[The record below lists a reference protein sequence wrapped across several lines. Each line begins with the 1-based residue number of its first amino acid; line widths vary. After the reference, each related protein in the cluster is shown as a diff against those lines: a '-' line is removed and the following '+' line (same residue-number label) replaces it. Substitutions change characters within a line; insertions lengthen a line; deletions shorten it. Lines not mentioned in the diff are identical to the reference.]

1 MGTPVR
7 IFAVGDTALSGR
19 TAASL
24 EARSSPIAG
33 DVAALLRSGDI
44 AFGNLEGTL
53 SDSLPCGCLFAAPA
67 CAASLLSKA
76 GFTLLHLANNHAYDY
91 GPVGLESTLAA
102 LARAGIA
109 PLGAGTG
116 SFSARR
122 LVRTD
127 RRGLRIGWLGC
138 GRSEDAPSRDGP
150 QFWEFDEGDLLQAV
164 IDARR
169 EVDFL
174 IASLH
179 MGFMYVDYPH
189 PDHRTLARRLTQAG
203 ADLVLMHHPHVL
215 QGIEI
220 TPEGRGICYS
230 LGNFLLDWREGN
242 VAPDVMIAEQNQGAV
257 FLFDVDRGGVSLIAA
272 LPTRIEAR
280 STVQWATG
288 EAGRKILQRLARL
301 SDDLKGDCTAW
312 FWKQRSERNTAL
324 ALRVMWFHLSRGHWT
339 VVWNSLKRVRGMHL
353 TMLARWIR
361 QFFRGPAETAA
372 S

>member
-1 MGTPVR
+1 MR
-7 IFAVGDTALSGR
+7 IFAVGDTAFSGR
-19 TAASL
+19 VAASL
-24 EARSSPIAG
+24 EGRSSPIAG
-33 DVAALLRSGDI
+33 GVAALLQSGDI
-44 AFGNLEGTL
+44 VFGNLEGSL
-53 SDSLPCGCLFAAPA
+53 SDSIPRGSLFAAPA
-67 CAASLLSKA
+67 SAASLLSDS

-91 GPVGLESTLAA
+91 GPAGLGSTLAA
-102 LARAGIA
+102 LASAGVT
-109 PLGAGTG
+109 PLGAGTD

-122 LVRTD
+122 PVRTD

-138 GRSEDAPSRDGP
+138 GRSECAPASDGP
-150 QFWEFDEGDLLQAV
+150 QFWEFDEAELLQAV
-164 IDARR
+164 TSARR

-174 IASLH
+174 VASLH

-189 PDHRTLARRLTQAG
+189 PDHRTLARRLAQAG

-242 VAPDVMIAEQNQGAV
+242 VAPEVMIAEQNQGAIL
-257 FLFDVDRGGVSLIAA
+257 LFDVDREGVSLMAA

-288 EAGRKILQRLARL
+288 EAGRKILRRLARL
-301 SDDLKGDCTAW
+301 SDDLKGDCTAS
-312 FWKQRSERNTAL
+312 FWKQRSERNTVL
-324 ALRVMWFHLSRGHWT
+324 AVRVMWFHLSRGHWA
-339 VVWNSLKRVRGMHL
+339 VVWNGLKRVRREHL

-361 QFFRGPAETAA
+361 QFFRHPAETAA
-372 S
+372 P